1 MLFGASLNFT
11 VLGRAGG
18 AVNCRTGH
26 PNVYISNGLEAA
38 PAKTN
43 RSFIPPLS
51 RRSFAAGTAMLVMG
65 APAIVRAQGLVKVR
79 ITHVGGVSCVTFG
92 ARSESR
98 LARGER
104 AKAFWREVRTKGR
117 RNRSYGPRPST
128 RILERPIA
136 TEPLHKI
143 PRITLAPIMVV
154 SQKSQCAR
162 WDDHLSPGVA
172 GGQLQWCLAV
182 LLPILISACYS
193 SSCTN
198 CGESATWSYSNRYTL

>member
-11 VLGRAGG
+11 VLRRAE

-43 RSFIPPLS
+43 RSFIPP
-51 RRSFAAGTAMLVMG
+51 
-65 APAIVRAQGLVKVR
+65 
-79 ITHVGGVSCVTFG
+79 VGGVSCVTFG